1 MRRLMMLVC
10 SVCAMA
16 APLWADQP
24 TVRVAPLHLE
34 GPRELN
40 DQTKSAVIRDYLQA
54 WQSMS
59 NALSQNN
66 PALLDRDFVGT
77 AKDKLTGTVHDQVTT
92 GISTRYLDKS
102 HNLQITFYSPE
113 GLSVQLVDNVEYEV
127 QVIDHGKTQAVQT
140 AHARYVVVMT
150 PAEVRWRVRVFQ
162 GQPDQQIGKAN

>member
-1 MRRLMMLVC
+1 MKTMMVLMC

-16 APLWADQP
+16 APLRADQP
-24 TVRVAPLHLE
+24 SVHVAPLHLT
-34 GPRELN
+34 GPRQLN
-40 DQTKSAVIRDYLQA
+40 DQTESAVIRDYLQA
-54 WQSMS
+54 WQSMRS
-59 NALSQNN
+59 ALAQNN

-77 AKDKLTGTVHDQVTT
+77 AKDKLTDTVHDQVTT

-102 HNLQITFYSPE
+102 HDLEITFYSPE

-127 QVIDHGKTQAVQT
+127 EIFDHGKPQATQT

-162 GQPDQQIGKAN
+162 GEPD